1 MAKIILKSRY
11 LKPGST
17 KHSLNII
24 NYIAKRDGVDKIDD
38 SWKHQ
43 PATHSQ
49 KKLIETLV
57 EDYPELVSSFEYG
70 DYIKKTTRGN
80 ASEFIDRAI
89 EDYID
94 LAGKRENYV
103 GYIAMRPRV
112 VKNGK
117 HGLFTDD
124 NIPIALSRV
133 AKEVA
138 EHDGNVWTNVVSIR
152 REDAVRLGYDN
163 GEAWRTLL
171 RSNAEIMAKSM
182 KIPLEDL
189 RWYAAF
195 HNESYHPHV
204 HIVAYSV
211 GKEPYLSSKGIEQM
225 KSAFARDIFKQD
237 LMQIYTEQT
246 KRRDELSA
254 KGRTSIEETAERI
267 SSGSYKNERLDYLL
281 AELAEQL
288 KSIKGKLM
296 YGYLPKKTKNVVDS
310 IINELEKDERISELY
325 RLWYEQRDDI
335 LRVYNDALPD
345 HVPLSQNVEFK
356 SIKNAVIHA
365 ALDLKNNSETDGKSE
380 IFDMA
385 YENESKN
392 LNTSS
397 LISALRLL
405 NNVRDIL
412 YDKVKDDGNMSCV
425 DRKEI
430 KLIDE
435 KKRAH
440 GMHI

>member
-11 LKPGST
+11 LKPSST

-43 PATHSQ
+43 PATHGQ
-49 KKLIETLV
+49 KELIETLTR
-57 EDYPELVSSFEYG
+57 DYPELVSNFEYR
-70 DYIKKTTRGN
+70 DYIKKPTRGN

-103 GYIAMRPRV
+103 GYIAMRPHV

-237 LMQIYTEQT
+237 LMQIYLEQT
-246 KRRDELSA
+246 KQRDALKAEGSA
-254 KGRTSIEETAERI
+254 DIEDAIDSIN
-267 SSGSYKNERLDYLL
+267 SGNNENRYLEHL
-281 AELAEQL
+281 LTELADQL
-288 KSIKGKLM
+288 RSTKGKLV
-296 YGYLPKKTKNVVDS
+296 YGYLPKKTKSVIDS
-310 IINELEKDERISELY
+310 IIDEIEKDEKVSELY
-325 RLWYEQRDDI
+325 TLWYEQRNEILRIYTDDI
-335 LRVYNDALPD
+335 PTR
-345 HVPLSQNVEFK
+345 VPLSQNKDFK
-356 SIKNAVIHA
+356 SLKNAVIRA
-365 ALDLKNNSETDGKSE
+365 ALGLDTVPETGEDYEAFNADSKNNSK
-380 IFDMA
+380 IINANFP
-385 YENESKN
+385 
-392 LNTSS
+392 
-397 LISALRLL
+397 IRALRLL
-405 NNVRDIL
+405 NNARSIL
-412 YDKVKDDGNMSCV
+412 YDRVKADGNMGLV
-425 DRKEI
+425 DRKEQRI
-430 KLIDE
+430 IAE

-440 GMHI
+440 GIQI

>member
-43 PATHSQ
+43 PATHGQ

-57 EDYPELVSSFEYG
+57 GDYPELVSSFEYV
-70 DYIKKTTRGN
+70 DYIKKSTRGN

-112 VKNGK
+112 AKNGK

-204 HIVAYSV
+204 HIVAYSI

-246 KRRDELSA
+246 KRRDELRA

-267 SSGSYKNERLDYLL
+267 SAGSYKNERLDCLL
-281 AELAEQL
+281 AELADQL

-310 IINELEKDERISELY
+310 IINELEKDERIAELY